1 MEDIRATATGEEA
14 CDVTIRVLLAD
25 DHGAI
30 RAGLRLLL
38 DTSEDIGVVGEAAD
52 GAVAVSQVRALDPDV
67 VLMDIRMPHVDGI
80 AATRTITRET
90 RARVLVLT
98 SFEIDEYVFES
109 LRAGAAG
116 YLLKTA
122 SADAM
127 LDAIRAVYVGE
138 SVLSPQITRT
148 VIDAFVSN
156 PPRQEYLPDGPDI
169 DALTA
174 REQEVFACLGEGLSN
189 RQIATRLTIGENTAK
204 THVAR
209 VLHKLGVQSR
219 IQAAIIARDTPGRRL

>member
-1 MEDIRATATGEEA
+1 
-14 CDVTIRVLLAD
+14 
-25 DHGAI
+25 
-30 RAGLRLLL
+30 
-38 DTSEDIGVVGEAAD
+38 
-52 GAVAVSQVRALDPDV
+52 
-67 VLMDIRMPHVDGI
+67 MDIRMPHVDGI

-116 YLLKTA
+116 YLLETA

-127 LDAIRAVYVGE
+127 LDAIRAVHAGE
-138 SVLSPQITRT
+138 SALSPQITRT

-156 PPRQEYLPDGPDI
+156 SPRQEDLPDGPDV

-174 REQEVFACLGEGLSN
+174 REQEGFACLGEGLSN
-189 RQIATRLTIGENTAK
+189 RQIATRLVIGENTAK

-219 IQAAIIARDTPGRRL
+219 IQAAILARDMSGRRP

>member
-1 MEDIRATATGEEA
+1 M
-14 CDVTIRVLLAD
+14 TIKVLLAD
-25 DHGAI
+25 DHSAI

-38 DTSEDIGVVGEAAD
+38 DTSEDIEVVGEAAD
-52 GAVAVSQVRALDPDV
+52 GAVAVSQTRALAPDV

-80 AATRTITRET
+80 AATRTITEET
-90 RARVLVLT
+90 SARVLVLT

-127 LDAIRAVYVGE
+127 LDAIRAVHSGE
-138 SVLSPQITRT
+138 SVLSPQVTRT
-148 VIDAFVSN
+148 VIDAFVSKST
-156 PPRQEYLPDGPDI
+156 RREDVPDGPDI

-174 REQEVFACLGEGLSN
+174 REREVFACLGEGLSN
-189 RQIATRLTIGENTAK
+189 RQIATRLGIGENTAK

-209 VLHKLGVQSR
+209 VLHKLGLQSR
-219 IQAAIIARDTPGRRL
+219 IQAAILARDMPDHQL

>member
-1 MEDIRATATGEEA
+1 M
-14 CDVTIRVLLAD
+14 TIRVLLAD

-52 GAVAVSQVRALDPDV
+52 GAVAVSQARALDPDV

-156 PPRQEYLPDGPDI
+156 PPRQEDLPDGPDI

-189 RQIATRLTIGENTAK
+189 RQIATRLTIGENTTK

>member
-52 GAVAVSQVRALDPDV
+52 GAVAVSQARALDPDV

-156 PPRQEYLPDGPDI
+156 PPRQEDLPDGPDI

-189 RQIATRLTIGENTAK
+189 RQIATRLTIGENTTK

>member
-1 MEDIRATATGEEA
+1 M
-14 CDVTIRVLLAD
+14 
-25 DHGAI
+25 
-30 RAGLRLLL
+30 
-38 DTSEDIGVVGEAAD
+38 GEAAD
-52 GAVAVSQVRALDPDV
+52 GAVAVSQTRALAPDV

-80 AATRTITRET
+80 AATRTITEET
-90 RARVLVLT
+90 SARVLVLT

-127 LDAIRAVYVGE
+127 LDAIRAVHSGE

-148 VIDAFVSN
+148 VIDAFVSKST
-156 PPRQEYLPDGPDI
+156 RREDVPDGPDI

-174 REQEVFACLGEGLSN
+174 REQEVFTCLGEGLSN
-189 RQIATRLTIGENTAK
+189 RQIATRLGIGENTAK

-209 VLHKLGVQSR
+209 VLHKLGLQSR
-219 IQAAIIARDTPGRRL
+219 IQAAILARDMPDHQL